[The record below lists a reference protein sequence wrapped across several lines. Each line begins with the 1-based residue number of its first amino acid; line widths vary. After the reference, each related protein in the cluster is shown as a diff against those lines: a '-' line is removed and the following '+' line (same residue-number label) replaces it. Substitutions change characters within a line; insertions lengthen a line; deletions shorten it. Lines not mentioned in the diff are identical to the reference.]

1 MIVAAADDVDDE
13 DKADNASN
21 MSADRH
27 VSEDDI
33 HASYSQSSQSTVTA
47 AAPAAAAEPA
57 QSESYSPA
65 SDHHQ
70 QQQGTSVQLNQPSV
84 DGIRFTW
91 PPVHR
96 VTWPVW

>member
-13 DKADNASN
+13 NKADNVSN
-21 MSADRH
+21 MSTDRH
-27 VSEDDI
+27 VSEDDV

-47 AAPAAAAEPA
+47 AAPAPAEPA
-57 QSESYSPA
+57 HSESFSPA

-84 DGIRFTW
+84 DGIRFT
-91 PPVHR
+91 
-96 VTWPVW
+96 